1 MWKTMSR
8 PSSTA
13 SAPAEQITS
22 VPFTSSTCKGRRAGG
37 QGRGQAGRGPGRGRG
52 VSMAGWHREP
62 GTWLISCR
70 QAGSPRFG
78 SFPQL
83 PAGGLMRRAGC
94 LTVRKTED
102 SSAPVTR

>member
-22 VPFTSSTCKGRRAGG
+22 VLFTSSTCGGRHAGAGAQG
-37 QGRGQAGRGPGRGRG
+37 QRQIEMSLAGSHWHMQSGIWWMSWRHRG
-52 VSMAGWHREP
+52 VPRSG
-62 GTWLISCR
+62 SC
-70 QAGSPRFG
+70 
-78 SFPQL
+78 PQL
-83 PAGGLMRRAGC
+83 PAEGLMSRAGC